1 MRFTD
6 ENQQTV
12 ILTFK
17 NDADE
22 KDGGHVL
29 ALPIY
34 EQQLV
39 LTHHQQRGIEFPGG
53 KREVGESSIEA
64 LTRELYEETGAIAE
78 HIYYIAQYEVQ
89 GEQDCFKK
97 DVYVVIV
104 NAIDRNVHYHETMGP
119 ILTHSIEAIDEADK
133 SYLLKD
139 PAILQCVERMSVLG
153 FYQE

>member
-1 MRFTD
+1 MKFTD

-12 ILTFK
+12 ILEFK
-17 NDADE
+17 NDADQ

-29 ALPIY
+29 ALPIF

-39 LTHHQQRGIEFPGG
+39 LTQHQQRGIEFPGG
-53 KREVGESSIEA
+53 KRELGESSLEA
-64 LTRELYEETGAIAE
+64 LKRELYEETGALAE
-78 HIYYIAQYEVQ
+78 QIYYIAQYEVQ
-89 GEQDCFKK
+89 GDTYCFKK

-104 NAIDRNVHYHETMGP
+104 DTLDIGVHYHETMGP
-119 ILTHSIEAIDEADK
+119 ILTRSINTIKEADK

-139 PAILQCVERMSVLG
+139 PAILRCVERMSELG

>member
-1 MRFTD
+1 MKFTD

-34 EQQLV
+34 DQQLV
-39 LTHHQQRGIEFPGG
+39 FTQHQLRGIEFPGG
-53 KREVGESSIEA
+53 KREAGESSVEA
-64 LTRELYEETGAIAE
+64 LKRELYEETGALAE

-89 GEQDCFKK
+89 GDTYSFKK

-104 NAIDRNVHYHETMGP
+104 NRIDRNVHYHETMGP
-119 ILTHSIEAIDEADK
+119 VCTRSIDEIKEEDK

-139 PAILQCVERMSVLG
+139 PAILQCVERMRALG